1 MTKNYHTFIR
11 LLHLAAPFKWW
22 MALAALIGFA
32 TIGSS
37 IGLMTTSAWII
48 ATAAL
53 HPSLG
58 VLHVAIAGVRFFGIT
73 RGFFRYAERYLS
85 HQTTFKLLARL
96 RLWFYDAIEPL
107 APARLMDYRSG
118 DLLARVL
125 LDVDEL
131 QNLYLRVLAPP
142 LIALITSLVMGIFFA
157 TYDLRLAAVLLLSLA
172 LVGVG
177 LPLLTG
183 VFSRAP
189 GRSVL
194 ATRADLNVALVDG
207 VQGVADLVAYG
218 RQADHIA
225 HVRALSDEFERDQR
239 RMARVGGVHTVL
251 STLLIGLAVIAV
263 LILAIP
269 MVRDGRLDGVMLA
282 VLALATMSSFEAVTP
297 LPAAFQHL
305 RSNLEAADRLFELLD
320 AAPAVTDPATPSPAP
335 SSADLAV
342 RELHFRYAP
351 GEPPAL
357 DGISFTL
364 PPGKRLAVVG
374 ASGAGKTSLINLLLR
389 FWDYQPDAIPA
400 GSTATITLDGRDLR
414 TYRADDVRAQMAV
427 VQQDTH
433 LFNATIR
440 ENLQI
445 ARPGAPDEALIAA
458 TQQAQV
464 HDFIAA
470 LPQGYDTWIGE
481 QGLNLSGGERQRLA
495 IARAILKGAPILV
508 LDEATAN
515 LDAVTERALMTAIHA
530 AMQGR
535 STLMITHRLVG
546 LDDFDEILVLDQG
559 RIVERGRHADL
570 LQIDG
575 HYRRLWDIQ
584 NQILADV

>member
-1 MTKNYHTFIR
+1 MTKNYRTFVR
-11 LLHLAAPFKWW
+11 LLRLAAPFKWW
-22 MALAALIGFA
+22 MAFAALIGFA

-48 ATAAL
+48 ASAAL

-58 VLHVAIAGVRFFGIT
+58 TLHVAIAGVRFFGIT
-73 RGFFRYAERYLS
+73 RGFFRYAERYVS
-85 HQTTFKLLARL
+85 HQTTFRLLARI
-96 RLWFYDAIEPL
+96 RVWFYDAIEPL
-107 APARLMDYRSG
+107 APARLMEYRSG
-118 DLLARVL
+118 DLLARVVS
-125 LDVDEL
+125 DVDDL

-142 LIALITSLVMGIFFA
+142 LIAIITAVVMGVFFA
-157 TYDLRLAAVLLLSLA
+157 SYDLRLAGVLLAALA

-183 VFSRAP
+183 AFSRAP

-207 VQGVADLVAYG
+207 VQGVADVVAYG
-218 RQADHIA
+218 RQADQIA
-225 HVRALSDEFERDQR
+225 RVRALSEVFEHDQR
-239 RMARVGGVHTVL
+239 RMALIGGVHTML
-251 STLLIGLAVIAV
+251 STTLIGLAVVVV
-263 LILAIP
+263 LALSIP
-269 MVRDGRLDGVMLA
+269 MVRDGKLDGVMLA
-282 VLALATMSSFEAVTP
+282 VLALATMSSFEAVMP

-305 RSNLEAADRLFELLD
+305 RSNLDAANRLFELID
-320 AAPAVTDPATPSPAP
+320 ADPAVTDPANPAP
-335 SSADLAV
+335 APASADLAV
-342 RELHFRYAP
+342 HDLGFRYAP
-351 GEPPAL
+351 DEPPAL

-389 FWDYQPDAIPA
+389 FWEYQCGA
-400 GSTATITLDGRDLR
+400 ITLDRRSLR
-414 TYRADDVRAQMAV
+414 EYRADDVRAQMAV
-427 VQQDTH
+427 VRQDTH
-433 LFNATIR
+433 LFNGTIR

-445 ARPGAPDEALIAA
+445 ACPDAPEDALIAA
-458 TQQAQV
+458 AMQAQV

-470 LPQGYDTWIGE
+470 LPQGYDTWVGE

-495 IARAILKGAPILV
+495 IARAILKRAPILV

-515 LDAVTERALMTAIHA
+515 LDTVTERALMTAIQA

-546 LDDFDEILVLDQG
+546 LDDFDEILVLDEG
-559 RIVERGRHADL
+559 RVVERGRHADL

-584 NQILADV
+584 NQILAEV

>member
-1 MTKNYHTFIR
+1 MTNNYKTFLR
-11 LLHLAAPFKWW
+11 LLRLASPFKWG
-22 MALAALIGFA
+22 MALAALVGFA

-48 ATAAL
+48 ASAAL
-53 HPSLG
+53 HPELG
-58 VLHVAIAGVRFFGIT
+58 ALHVAIAGVRFFGIT
-73 RGFFRYAERYLS
+73 RGFFRYGERYLS

-96 RLWFYDAIEPL
+96 RLWFYNAIEPL
-107 APARLMDYRSG
+107 APARLMEYRSG
-118 DLLARVL
+118 DLLTRAVS
-125 LDVDEL
+125 DVDEL
-131 QNLYLRVLAPP
+131 QNLFLRVLAPP
-142 LIALITSLVMGIFFA
+142 MIALLTSLVMGVFFA
-157 TYDLRLAAVLLLSLA
+157 TYDVRLAIVLLGALA
-172 LVGVG
+172 LVGIG

-183 VFSRAP
+183 AFSREP

-207 VQGVADLVAYG
+207 VQGVADMVAYG
-218 RQADHIA
+218 RQADH
-225 HVRALSDEFERDQR
+225 VMRVKTLSEEFEHDQR
-239 RMARVGGVHTVL
+239 RMARIGGVHTML

-263 LILAIP
+263 LVIAIP
-269 MVRDGRLDGVMLA
+269 KVRDGSLDGVMLA
-282 VLALATMSSFEAVTP
+282 VLALGTMSSFEAVTP

-320 AAPAVTDPATPSPAP
+320 AAPAVTDPATPAPAP
-335 SSADLAV
+335 ASPDLAV
-342 RELHFRYAP
+342 RDLRFRYGP
-351 GEPPAL
+351 DDTLAL
-357 DGISFTL
+357 DGISFSL
-364 PPGKRLAVVG
+364 PPGKRLAIVG
-374 ASGAGKTSLINLLLR
+374 ESGAGKTSLINLLLR
-389 FWDYQPDAIPA
+389 FWDYQFGA
-400 GSTATITLDGRDLR
+400 ITLDGRDLR
-414 TYRADDVRAQMAV
+414 DYRAEDVRAQMAV

-433 LFNATIR
+433 LFNASIR

-445 ARPGAPDEALIAA
+445 ARAGAPDEALIAA
-458 TQQAQV
+458 AQQAQL

-470 LPQGYDTWIGE
+470 LPQGYGTWIGE

-515 LDAVTERALMTAIHA
+515 LDAVTERALMAAIHA

-575 HYRRLWDIQ
+575 HYRRLWEIQ
-584 NQILADV
+584 NQILAEV